1 MEWSPGRSCF
11 FRRLRNFGKS
21 DYMSQCFARTSSL
34 ILPGALLAVLVFA
47 TSCGD
52 GKGAKAAA
60 PQAMP
65 VKAQTA
71 KAQKFD
77 DTTDYVATLKSPDSA
92 PAMPQPQGLITK
104 IFVHPSQPDPARPPL
119 TPVQPPNQHPP

>member
-1 MEWSPGRSCF
+1 MAWQTDRPLFS
-11 FRRLRNFGKS
+11 RRLGNFGKS
-21 DYMSQCFARTSSL
+21 DYMPQCLAGPSSL

-65 VKAQTA
+65 VKVQTA
-71 KAQKFD
+71 KAQKVD
-77 DTTDYVATLKSPDSA
+77 DTTDYVATLKSRDSA
-92 PAMPQPQGLITK
+92 LVMPQVEGIITK
-104 IFVHPSQPDPARPPL
+104 IFVHSGQRVTVGPPL
-119 TPVQPPNQHPP
+119 MQIDPSN